1 MLNLNLTEVHNI
13 ISPKTTS
20 TPQEHMKDANISPTS
35 DQTLPTTPLLMLADS
50 WSWLE
55 NVSAAP
61 AGIIIILFL
70 LLSVSLGTLFNF
82 LMARTAFL

>member
-13 ISPKTTS
+13 ISPNKPRHPRTM
-20 TPQEHMKDANISPTS
+20 EDANISPTS
-35 DQTLPTTPLLMLADS
+35 DQTLPTTPLLADS

>member
-1 MLNLNLTEVHNI
+1 MLNHNLSELNNI
-13 ISPKTTS
+13 IFQIQPR
-20 TPQEHMKDANISPTS
+20 HRRNMKDANISPTS
-35 DQTLPTTPLLMLADS
+35 DQTLPTTPLLADS